1 MPNAP
6 KTPARAV
13 RISDEMWA
21 ALRDVADRENER
33 REREGI
39 VELSALTVS
48 DVIRLALADFLARH

>member
-21 ALRDVADRENER
+21 ALRDVADRGE
-33 REREGI
+33 
-39 VELSALTVS
+39 VTVS
-48 DVIRLALADFLARH
+48 DVIREALEDYLARHH